1 MKLKFF
7 TILCISFTFLACQSE
22 KTTNDETALAAMQ
35 KTSHENF
42 NALKNSDLGQI
53 GEYFIGMQATDVL
66 QKLGKP
72 SSQSKTAVW
81 PADNWTHQ
89 DWEYPEQGIR
99 FNMIQENAD
108 TNFQIFSITIS
119 SPATIKTK
127 KQIGIGSTYE
137 EVMQAYQNEIDPA
150 ASSAKLVV
158 VGSLNGGLL
167 IYLHNHQVIR
177 LSSGT
182 STT

>member
-1 MKLKFF
+1 
-7 TILCISFTFLACQSE
+7 
-22 KTTNDETALAAMQ
+22 
-35 KTSHENF
+35 
-42 NALKNSDLGQI
+42 
-53 GEYFIGMQATDVL
+53 
-66 QKLGKP
+66 
-72 SSQSKTAVW
+72 
-81 PADNWTHQ
+81 
-89 DWEYPEQGIR
+89 IR

-119 SPATIKTK
+119 SPSTIKTK